1 LTLARGSDSLSAMQ
15 IDDIRRVSVVG
26 AGQMGA
32 GIAEVCARIGLEVS
46 LSDQSREHA
55 ERGLESIEKSLAG
68 AVRRDLLS
76 AADKAGTLSRIAAS
90 DRSPRDVD
98 LVIEAASENVTLK
111 LELFARL
118 ERETRPGALLCSN
131 TSSISLTRIAAVTE
145 RAPLVVGMH
154 FMNPVP
160 RMQLVEVVRGLA
172 TSEETLRLVL
182 ELSRRLGKTPIV
194 SQDRPGFIVNRML
207 IPLLN
212 EACFT
217 LQEGIAS
224 VSDIDA
230 GAELGLNHPMG
241 PLRLADL
248 IGLDTVLA
256 IADVLRGD
264 FGDDKYRAPALLK
277 NLVSAGWLGR
287 KTRRGFYLYDEAG
300 KPVGANPAL
309 RP

>member
-1 LTLARGSDSLSAMQ
+1 MQ
-15 IDDIRRVSVVG
+15 IEDVRRVSVVG

-32 GIAEVCARIGLEVS
+32 GIAEVCARIGLEVT
-46 LSDQSREHA
+46 LSDQTREQA
-55 ERGLESIEKSLAG
+55 ERGLASIGKSLDSQIK
-68 AVRRDLLS
+68 RDLLKPEQKQS
-76 AADKAGTLSRIAAS
+76 ALAQIVTA

-98 LVIEAASENVTLK
+98 LVVEAASEDVALK

-131 TSSISLTRIAAVTE
+131 TSSISLTRIAAATR
-145 RAPLVVGMH
+145 RAPLVIGMH

-172 TSEETLRLVL
+172 TSQEALELVL
-182 ELSRRLGKTPIV
+182 ELARRLGKTPIV

-217 LQEGIAS
+217 LQEGTAS
-224 VSDIDA
+224 VADIDA

-256 IADVLRGD
+256 IASVLQND

-277 NLVSAGWLGR
+277 NLVAAGWLGR
-287 KTRRGFYLYDEAG
+287 KARRGFYVYDDAG
-300 KPVGANPAL
+300 KPVEPNPAL
-309 RP
+309 GARG

>member
-1 LTLARGSDSLSAMQ
+1 MQ
-15 IDDIRRVSVVG
+15 VEDIRRVSVVG

-32 GIAEVCARIGLEVS
+32 GIAEVCARIGLEVT
-46 LSDQSREHA
+46 LCDQSLEHA
-55 ERGLESIEKSLAG
+55 ERGRQSIERGLQES
-68 AVRRDLLS
+68 VRRGKLS
-76 AADKAGTLSRIAAS
+76 AEEKQSTLAHIVTAE
-90 DRSPRDVD
+90 RSPREVD
-98 LVIEAASENVTLK
+98 LVVEAASENLALK
-111 LELFARL
+111 LDLFARL
-118 ERETRPGALLCSN
+118 EQETRPEALLCSN
-131 TSSISLTRIAAVTE
+131 TSSISITRIAAATR
-145 RAPLVVGMH
+145 RAPLVIGMH

-160 RMQLVEVVRGLA
+160 RMKLVEVVRGLA
-172 TSEETLRLVL
+172 TGDDTLALVL

-217 LQEGIAS
+217 LQEGTAS
-224 VSDIDA
+224 VADIDA

-256 IADVLRGD
+256 IAGVLQSD

-277 NLVSAGWLGR
+277 TLVAAGWLGK
-287 KTRRGFYLYDEAG
+287 KTGRGFYVYDESG
-300 KPVGANPAL
+300 KPLEPNPAL
-309 RP
+309 QI

>member
-1 LTLARGSDSLSAMQ
+1 MQ
-15 IDDIRRVSVVG
+15 IEDIRRVSVVG

-32 GIAEVCARIGLEVS
+32 GIAEVCARIGLDVT

-55 ERGLESIEKSLAG
+55 ERGKKGIEKSLDAALRKG
-68 AVRRDLLS
+68 VIS
-76 AADKAGTLSRIAAS
+76 AEDKASTLAHVVTA
-90 DRSPRDVD
+90 DESPREVD
-98 LVIEAASENVTLK
+98 LVVEAASEDLALK
-111 LELFARL
+111 LELFERL
-118 ERETRPGALLCSN
+118 ERGTRPGALLCSN
-131 TSSISLTRIAAVTE
+131 TSSISITRIAAATQ
-145 RAPLVVGMH
+145 RAPLVLGLH

-160 RMQLVEVVRGLA
+160 RMQLVEVVRGLG
-172 TSEETLRLVL
+172 TSQHTLELAL

-194 SQDRPGFIVNRML
+194 SQDRPGFIINRML

-224 VSDIDA
+224 VADIDA

-256 IADVLRGD
+256 IAEVLRHD
-264 FGDDKYRAPALLK
+264 FGDDKYRAPTLLK
-277 NLVSAGWLGR
+277 NLVAAGWLGR
-287 KTRRGFYLYDEAG
+287 KARRGFYVYDESG
-300 KPVGANPAL
+300 KPVEANPAL
-309 RP
+309 AALG

>member
-1 LTLARGSDSLSAMQ
+1 MQ
-15 IDDIRRVSVVG
+15 IEDVRRVSVVG

-32 GIAEVCARIGLEVS
+32 GIAEVCARIGLDVT

-55 ERGLESIEKSLAG
+55 ERGRRSIEKSLDG
-68 AVRRDLLS
+68 AIKHGKLS
-76 AADKAGTLSRIAAS
+76 AEEKASTLAHIATADQ
-90 DRSPRDVD
+90 SPRDVD
-98 LVIEAASENVTLK
+98 LVVEAASENLALK

-118 ERETRPGALLCSN
+118 EQGTRPGALLCSN
-131 TSSISLTRIAAVTE
+131 TSSISITRIAAATQ
-145 RAPLVVGMH
+145 RAPLVIGMH

-160 RMQLVEVVRGLA
+160 RMQLVEVVRGLG
-172 TSEETLRLVL
+172 TSPETLELVL

-217 LQEGIAS
+217 LEEGIAS
-224 VSDIDA
+224 VVDIDT
-230 GAELGLNHPMG
+230 GAELGLNHPLG

-256 IADVLRGD
+256 IAEVLRND

-277 NLVSAGWLGR
+277 NLVAAGWLGR
-287 KTRRGFYLYDEAG
+287 KTRRGFYLYDDAG
-300 KPVGANPAL
+300 KPLGANPAL
-309 RP
+309 AAPA